1 MGMYIHQKN
10 TQQDGT
16 KYDIKFNT
24 THTKGDKRNEQDFNC
39 NPHLRKH
46 NARNLQINIRP

>member
-1 MGMYIHQKN
+1 MAMCGLQMS
-10 TQQDGT
+10 TQQDGK

-24 THTKGDKRNEQDFNC
+24 TRKGDKRNEQDFNC

-46 NARNLQINIRP
+46 NARNLQINI

>member
-1 MGMYIHQKN
+1 MVMYIHQKS
-10 TQQDGT
+10 TQQDGK

-24 THTKGDKRNEQDFNC
+24 TQKGDKRNEQDFNC